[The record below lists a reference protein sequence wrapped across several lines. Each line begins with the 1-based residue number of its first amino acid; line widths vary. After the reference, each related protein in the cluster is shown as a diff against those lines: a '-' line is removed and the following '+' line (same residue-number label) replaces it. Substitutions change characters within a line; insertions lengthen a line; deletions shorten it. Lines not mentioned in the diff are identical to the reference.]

1 MENNKKTRMFRNMK
15 TRSWLRFVGAIVPA
29 CALSA
34 SLSVPLATPVL
45 AQAGRDAV
53 KFAPH
58 RAVYDISLDRASP
71 GSGVTDMTGRMVYEL
86 TGNVCEGYTQN
97 MRFVTRMS
105 GQEGDAQISD
115 LRTSSWEE
123 AAGGRMRFD
132 LKQYR
137 NDELEEETKGQ
148 ADREG
153 SGGPVDVRLRAPT
166 NKGLK
171 IDGNALFPM
180 QHSQEL
186 IRAARRGT
194 RVFTVPL
201 YDGSEKGEKVYL
213 TTSFIG
219 DRLEDGQAGVPQ
231 KLAEAGGLAALPSW
245 PVSIS
250 YFEPSGQKVDA
261 VPSYELSFR
270 FFDNGISTRL
280 HIDYGDFAI
289 RGELAGLTMLPA
301 TKCEAEK

>member
-1 MENNKKTRMFRNMK
+1 MK
-15 TRSWLRFVGAIVPA
+15 TRWWFRFMAVAVSALGLNVGLAVMPGS
-29 CALSA
+29 SA
-34 SLSVPLATPVL
+34 L
-45 AQAGRDAV
+45 AQAARDVV

-71 GSGVTDMTGRMVYEL
+71 GSGVSDMTGRMVYEL
-86 TGNVCEGYTQN
+86 TGNVCDGYTQN

-105 GQEGDAQISD
+105 GQEGESQISD

-137 NDELEEETKGQ
+137 NDELEEATEGL
-148 ADREG
+148 ADRKGGEG
-153 SGGPVDVRLRAPT
+153 SVDVKLRAPT
-166 NKGLK
+166 KKGLK
-171 IDGNALFPM
+171 IDGSALFPM

-219 DRLEDGQAGVPQ
+219 NKLDDGEAGVPR
-231 KLAEAGGLAALPSW
+231 KLAEAGGLDASASW

-250 YFEPSGQKVDA
+250 YFEPGAKKIDA

-280 HIDYGDFAI
+280 HIDYGEFAI
-289 RGELAGLTMLPA
+289 RGELADLKMLPA
-301 TKCEAEK
+301 AKCASEN